1 MRSLGGVTVNAEG
14 LHSALLQRK
23 FRASTGT
30 STQYWR
36 LTGLPAPQKASPK
49 TVLFETES
57 DASLLERDT
66 FLEPDTVG
74 KEGDRYPGAEAGK
87 VWAGRDIARAAR
99 KIVLREKHTIMSARS
114 PGSAGSAP
122 PLRGT
127 CRKQKHECARKIL
140 LGEKPTISSARSPG
154 SAGSAPP
161 LRGTCRKQKHGC
173 ARKTAKGRKQ
183 CIRQSKCSAAEAMMR
198 RMRQHVPVGV
208 GVDEWREY
216 ASAMRT
222 LLREAATERDAAIA
236 KAERAEKS
244 HSHIVAELELLIG
257 EAERSAAAQAVEAA
271 AERNAAKAVMVDMQ
285 AEHDAAKVGMLDLQ
299 AERDAAK
306 VVMLD
311 VQAESAKV
319 QVDVVRAQAESA
331 RAQAETHVLKA
342 ALQKAAA
349 QFKTLYQ
356 GVQMGQAKGVFNLEE
371 ASTLWAAAKAF
382 TEMYEQPN
390 QNKS

>member
-1 MRSLGGVTVNAEG
+1 
-14 LHSALLQRK
+14 
-23 FRASTGT
+23 
-30 STQYWR
+30 
-36 LTGLPAPQKASPK
+36 
-49 TVLFETES
+49 
-57 DASLLERDT
+57 
-66 FLEPDTVG
+66 
-74 KEGDRYPGAEAGK
+74 
-87 VWAGRDIARAAR
+87 
-99 KIVLREKHTIMSARS
+99 
-114 PGSAGSAP
+114 
-122 PLRGT
+122 
-127 CRKQKHECARKIL
+127 
-140 LGEKPTISSARSPG
+140 
-154 SAGSAPP
+154 
-161 LRGTCRKQKHGC
+161 
-173 ARKTAKGRKQ
+173 
-183 CIRQSKCSAAEAMMR
+183 MR

>member
-99 KIVLREKHTIMSARS
+99 KIVLREKHTIM
-114 PGSAGSAP
+114 
-122 PLRGT
+122 
-127 CRKQKHECARKIL
+127 
-140 LGEKPTISSARSPG
+140 SARSPG